1 MQAVLLVLL
10 PLAALAL
17 EEGLPQP
24 RIVIVG
30 PTGAGKSTLANVLL
44 GESPNCQNCTFSVC
58 HGLDSCT
65 KETTYGVGN
74 WIGNGVEFTVVDT
87 PGFGDSD
94 NQDVEL
100 IDEMMEVLHK
110 VIKEANTVVLLIN
123 SETPRFT
130 AALQQMMREM
140 QALFGE
146 LFWRHTIIGVS
157 HWAYD
162 AQSVAERAHMGE
174 TEEKF
179 VARWNEQLKDKFHLE
194 GYDLQGVFID
204 SWSQQPWNLQDPQQ
218 QEAFQRETGKL
229 WTFTRDHDLFPFRTI
244 EDVLNENQEMK
255 NEIRWLNDVIAHNIS
270 ELANQISALSEKHE
284 EDIGA
289 VSEDIQLLTVNV
301 ESVDTN
307 LEALNETL
315 HNDIQA
321 VTGEI
326 DSVST
331 DLGELSKKH
340 SHDIQALT
348 EDIASVTTDISNLS
362 MAPIG
367 TIIAWSNIPN
377 KDSKDPVDLP
387 AGWAE
392 CDGSLIVGGIWDGQ
406 RTPNINGEE
415 RFLRGSHKSNVLA
428 TENDQVKTLSY
439 TDHWLHQVGCPA
451 GWTEVGR
458 YGWENM
464 FGQTDP
470 HCKRTSTVTGS
481 GGDETRPK
489 NIRVIYIMKVY

>member
-1 MQAVLLVLL
+1 MNPSSVTILTQAAMPAALLLLLL
-10 PLAALAL
+10 PLAALGQ
-17 EEGLPQP
+17 EGELPLP

-44 GESPNCQNCTFSVC
+44 GESPDCQNCTFSVC

-65 KETTYGVGN
+65 KETTYAVGS
-74 WIGNGVEFTVVDT
+74 WIGDVAEFTVVDT

-94 NQDVEL
+94 NQDAEL

-110 VIKEANTVVLLIN
+110 VIKGANTVVLLIN

-162 AQSVAERAHMGE
+162 AQSVAERNHLGE

-179 VARWNEQLKDKFHLE
+179 IARWNEQLKEKFHME

-204 SWSQQPWNLQDPQQ
+204 SWSQQPWNLEDPQQ
-218 QEAFQRETGKL
+218 QEAFQRETGRL
-229 WTFTRDHDLFPFRTI
+229 WTFTRGHDVFPFRTI

-255 NEIRWLNDVIAHNIS
+255 DEIRWLNDVIAHNIS
-270 ELANQISALSEKHE
+270 ELTNQISALSEKHE

-289 VSEDIQLLTVNV
+289 VNEDIQ
-301 ESVDTN
+301 
-307 LEALNETL
+307 
-315 HNDIQA
+315 
-321 VTGEI
+321 
-326 DSVST
+326 
-331 DLGELSKKH
+331 DL
-340 SHDIQALT
+340 A
-348 EDIASVTTDISNLS
+348 EDISSVTSDISNLA

-387 AGWAE
+387 SGWIE
-392 CDGSLIVGGIWDGQ
+392 CDGSLIVGGVWDGQ

-415 RFLRGSHKSNVLA
+415 RFLRGSPKSKVLL
-428 TENDQVKTLSY
+428 TEEDQVKTLTY

-451 GWTEVGR
+451 GWTEIGR

-464 FGQTDP
+464 VGQPDP
-470 HCKRTSTVTGS
+470 HCKKTSTVTGS